1 MNRWLR
7 GLGVWAVCGLAACT
21 AGKADSSGVPDGLL
35 DQGKLGPFPNA
46 DLIVD
51 GHVALPEGLPA
62 VVTPWDVSRV
72 AWRTGFSPVQV
83 SVAKLWDIADIDPT
97 TLPGQSNFGLGG
109 TVRIVDLTDGSE
121 IPCFAELD
129 AFPDAIAAGE
139 RALLVRPMQAMT
151 PGHTVAV
158 VLTDGVGTVD
168 ANGLPQA
175 FPHATWDRAVA
186 GLPHYAALADTLDAL
201 GIADVALAWDF
212 PISDGTAQL
221 RTMTADVAVPDS
233 YVLNRVRTS
242 DTPDDGA
249 VPVGTW
255 KNAEGTFRA
264 ANWLVDDQSLVLDG
278 EGMPTPQGQ
287 AEMEVYVHIPESA
300 RDAAPGSVPVVLFG
314 HGILSSPARYLN
326 DADDPSGVVALSNQM
341 NAIVVATVWRGL
353 TYDDLLHAVTVS
365 NDFGRFHELT
375 DMLAQGVSNTLALEE
390 LIAAGPLLDDA
401 MFEGK
406 ADRSNIVFYGISLG
420 AIEGAVTLANQSR
433 INHAVLHVGGS
444 SWSTMLERSSNWP
457 AFEQGI
463 ARTIPDASDRQLL
476 YALMQLYWDAVDP
489 VSYAAD
495 LQGMNLLF
503 QEAIGDNQVPNIS
516 SEVLWRSMGVPL
528 AAPFSNQ
535 PFGFATTTLP
545 ATGPVVV
552 QYDPQLGVPAE
563 ENRPAPDT
571 GAHNAP
577 RLWPGCASQTAHA
590 LSNGGEVVH
599 YCGDK
604 VCSAEN
610 TGG

>member
-1 MNRWLR
+1 MSPWVRSLSV
-7 GLGVWAVCGLAACT
+7 LAVCGLSACT
-21 AGKADSSGVPDGLL
+21 AEKSDTSGAPDGLL

-62 VVTPWDVSRV
+62 AVTPWDVSRV

-83 SVAKLWDIADIDPT
+83 SVAKLWDIAEIDPA
-97 TLPGQSNFGLGG
+97 TLPAQAELGIGG

-129 AFPDAIAAGE
+129 AFPDAVAAGE

-158 VLTDGVGTVD
+158 VITDGVRTAEGS
-168 ANGLPQA
+168 A

-186 GLPHYAALADTLDAL
+186 ALPHYAALAESLRAL
-201 GIADVALAWDF
+201 GIEGVALAWDF

-221 RTMTADVAVPDS
+221 RTMTADVAVPTTYSLD
-233 YVLNRVRTS
+233 RVRTA
-242 DTPDDGA
+242 DTPEDGA

-255 KNAEGTFRA
+255 KNAEGTFTA
-264 ANWLVDDQSLVLDG
+264 ANWLVDDQSLELDG
-278 EGMPTPQGQ
+278 EGMPIVQGQ
-287 AEMEVYVHIPESA
+287 GEMEVYVHIPESA
-300 RDAAPGSVPVVLFG
+300 RSAAPGSVPVVLFG
-314 HGILSSPARYLN
+314 HGILSSPERYLN

-401 MFEGK
+401 IFEGK
-406 ADRSNIVFYGISLG
+406 ADRSNILYYGISLG

-433 INHAVLHVGGS
+433 IDHAVLHVGGS
-444 SWSTMLERSSNWP
+444 SWSTMLERSSDWP

-463 ARTIPDASDRQLL
+463 ARTIPDAADRQVL

-495 LQGMNLLF
+495 LEGRNILF

-528 AAPFSNQ
+528 AAPFANQ
-535 PFGFATTTLP
+535 PYGFTTTTLP
-545 ATGPVVV
+545 AFGPVVV
-552 QYDPQLGVPAE
+552 QYDPELGMPAE
-563 ENRPAPDT
+563 ENRPAADT

-590 LSNGGEVVH
+590 LRNDGEVVH
-599 YCGDK
+599 YCGDS

-610 TGG
+610 TGE